1 MASIKQLAI
10 RGTAWVVLTYGI
22 SLVLRIG
29 SNLILTR
36 LLNPE
41 MFGKVSLVW
50 VFLGALVLFSDL
62 GVAPSIIQSKRGDDP
77 DFLNTAWTIQ
87 VIRGFVLWAGSFL
100 VAWPVANFYG
110 QPELLLLL
118 PFMGLF
124 LLVDG
129 FNPTKRITLNRQ
141 LSMRHISTLEISAQV
156 ISGIVLIIWAWLNPS
171 IWAIASAGVISAVI
185 TLILNI
191 WSIPGPLNKFAWDQS
206 AVREILNFGK
216 WIFASSAMHFLA
228 TQTDRLVLGKLI
240 SLSMFGIY
248 NLALG
253 IAILPSTL
261 IEKVGGTVIFPS
273 LAKLIHLERHEL
285 RAKILKNRGLVLAAI
300 SVLLA
305 LLISTGDI
313 IISIMYDERYSQAG
327 WMLSVLSLGIW
338 PLALTN
344 TIGPVLLAL
353 GQSQYSAFGKFLS
366 FLFLI
371 SGIPLGA
378 HLAGDFGAVVAV
390 PLSNI
395 PIYVANL
402 YGLSKERLLCIG
414 QDFRLTLVF
423 LAILAL
429 FLAGRV
435 ISGVNF
441 PTISLA
447 PHS

>member
-100 VAWPVANFYG
+100 VAWPVASFYG

-124 LLVDG
+124 LVIDG

-156 ISGIVLIIWAWLNPS
+156 ISGIILIVWAWLNPS

-273 LAKLIHLERHEL
+273 LAKLIHLERSEL

-371 SGIPLGA
+371 LGIPLGA

-390 PLSNI
+390 PLSNL
-395 PIYVANL
+395 PIYIANL
-402 YGLSKERLLCIG
+402 YGLWKERLLCIG

-423 LAILAL
+423 LAILVL

-435 ISGVNF
+435 ISGVDF
-441 PTISLA
+441 PTVNLTTQS
-447 PHS
+447 

>member
-22 SLVLRIG
+22 SLALRIG

-87 VIRGFVLWAGSFL
+87 VIRGFILWAGSL
-100 VAWPVANFYG
+100 LIALPVASFYG
-110 QPELLLLL
+110 QPELVLLL

-124 LLVDG
+124 LVIDG

-156 ISGIVLIIWAWLNPS
+156 VSGVVLIIWAWLSPT

-191 WSIPGPLNKFAWDQS
+191 WSIPGPLNKFAWDRS

-240 SLSMFGIY
+240 TLSMFGIY

-253 IAILPSTL
+253 VAILPSTL

-300 SVLLA
+300 GVLLA

-313 IISIMYDERYSQAG
+313 ITSILYDDRYRQAG

-344 TIGPVLLAL
+344 TISPVLLAL

-366 FLFLI
+366 FLFLVL
-371 SGIPLGA
+371 GIPLGA
-378 HLAGDFGAVVAV
+378 QLAGDFGAVVAV
-390 PLSNI
+390 PISNL
-395 PIYVANL
+395 PIYAANL
-402 YGLSKERLLCIG
+402 YGLWKERLLCVG
-414 QDFRLTLVF
+414 QDLRLTLVF

-429 FLAGRV
+429 FLTGRGMF
-435 ISGVNF
+435 GVDL
-441 PTISLA
+441 PTISIRD
-447 PHS
+447 

>member
-22 SLVLRIG
+22 SLALRIG

-50 VFLGALVLFSDL
+50 VSLGALVLFSDL

-87 VIRGFVLWAGSFL
+87 VIRGFVLWAGSL
-100 VAWPVANFYG
+100 LIAWPVARFYG

-124 LLVDG
+124 LVIDG

-156 ISGIVLIIWAWLNPS
+156 VSGVILIIWAWLSPS
-171 IWAIASAGVISAVI
+171 IWAIASAGVISAAV
-185 TLILNI
+185 TLLLNI
-191 WSIPGPLNKFAWDQS
+191 WSIPGPLNKFAWDRS

-228 TQTDRLVLGKLI
+228 TQTDRLVLGKLVT
-240 SLSMFGIY
+240 LSMFGIY

-273 LAKLIHLERHEL
+273 LAKLIHLERYEL

-300 SVLLA
+300 GVLLA

-313 IISIMYDERYSQAG
+313 IISIMYDDRYRQAG
-327 WMLSVLSLGIW
+327 WMLSILSVGIW

-344 TIGPVLLAL
+344 TVGPVLLAL

-371 SGIPLGA
+371 LGIPLGA
-378 HLAGDFGAVVAV
+378 HLAGDFGAIVAV
-390 PLSNI
+390 PVSNL
-395 PIYVANL
+395 PIYAANL
-402 YGLSKERLLCIG
+402 YGLWKERLLCVG
-414 QDFRLTLVF
+414 QDLWLTLFF

-429 FLAGRV
+429 FLMGRV
-435 ISGVNF
+435 IFGVDL
-441 PTISLA
+441 PAISI
-447 PHS
+447 SN

>member
-1 MASIKQLAI
+1 MASLKQLAI

-22 SLVLRIG
+22 SLSLRIG

-87 VIRGFVLWAGSFL
+87 VIRGLILWAGSFL
-100 VAWPVANFYG
+100 IAWPVSQFYG
-110 QPELLLLL
+110 QPELIALL

-124 LLVDG
+124 LLFDG
-129 FNPTKRITLNRQ
+129 FNPTKRITLNRH

-156 ISGIVLIIWAWLNPS
+156 ISGIILIIWAWLSPT
-171 IWAIASAGVISAVI
+171 IWAIASAGVISAAI
-185 TLILNI
+185 SLMLNI
-191 WSIPGPLNKFAWDQS
+191 WAIPGPLNKFAWDKT
-206 AVREILNFGK
+206 AVKEILNFGK
-216 WIFASSAMHFLA
+216 WIFASSAMHFLS
-228 TQTDRLVLGKLI
+228 TQTDRLVLGKLL
-240 SLSMFGIY
+240 SLSLFGIY

-261 IEKVGGTVIFPS
+261 IEKVGGSVIFPS
-273 LAKLIHLERHEL
+273 LTKLIHLERHEL
-285 RAKILKNRGLVLAAI
+285 RAKILKNRGLVLSAI
-300 SVLLA
+300 AIALA
-305 LLISTGDI
+305 LLVSTGDI
-313 IISIMYDERYSQAG
+313 IISIMYDDRYSQAG
-327 WMLSVLSLGIW
+327 WMLSILSLGIW

-353 GQSQYSAFGKFLS
+353 GQSQYSALGNFLS

-371 SGIPLGA
+371 IGIPLGA
-378 HLAGDFGAVVAV
+378 HFAGDFGAVVAV
-390 PLSNI
+390 PLSNTL
-395 PIYVANL
+395 IYFANL
-402 YGLSKERLLCIG
+402 YGLWRERLLCLN
-414 QDFRLTLVF
+414 QDFRTTAIFLGILT
-423 LAILAL
+423 L

-435 ISGVNF
+435 AAGVGLPSFN
-441 PTISLA
+441 LA
-447 PHS
+447 S

>member
-87 VIRGFVLWAGSFL
+87 VIRGFVLWAGSCL
-100 VAWPVANFYG
+100 IAWPVASFYG
-110 QPELLLLL
+110 QPELVLLL

-124 LLVDG
+124 LLIDG

-156 ISGIVLIIWAWLNPS
+156 ISGIILIIWAWLNPS

-185 TLILNI
+185 TLVLNI
-191 WSIPGPLNKFAWDQS
+191 WSIPGPLNKFAWDRS

-273 LAKLIHLERHEL
+273 LAKLIHLERYEL

-313 IISIMYDERYSQAG
+313 IISILYDDRYSQAG

-344 TIGPVLLAL
+344 TIAPVLLAL
-353 GQSQYSAFGKFLS
+353 GQSQYSAIGKFLS

-371 SGIPLGA
+371 VGIPLGA

-390 PLSNI
+390 PLSSI
-395 PIYVANL
+395 PIYIANL
-402 YGLSKERLLCIG
+402 YGLWKERLLCIG
-414 QDFRLTLVF
+414 QDFRLTLIF
-423 LAILAL
+423 LAVLAL

-435 ISGVNF
+435 TYGADL
-441 PTISLA
+441 PTISFL
-447 PHS
+447 SQG